1 LRKFFYIW
9 AIDKTHNKCL
19 AHELNIR
26 FKIKNFARKLFLM
39 RQRKTHLLPFSGK
52 FISRN
57 FCLFYITST
66 QTIHI
71 DKKFHEMNGFVKLGT
86 DSKLFT
92 FFIHP
97 VLKENYRDRIVY
109 GNNNIAK

>member
-1 LRKFFYIW
+1 
-9 AIDKTHNKCL
+9 
-19 AHELNIR
+19 
-26 FKIKNFARKLFLM
+26 M
-39 RQRKTHLLPFSGK
+39 RQRKTHPLPFSGK

-57 FCLFYITST
+57 FCLLYITST

-92 FFIHP
+92 FYIHP